1 MTLTPQTIYHVS
13 DGNVPELNLESNMS
27 KAKGIPYNPPTRG
40 KMKMPA
46 AVGSRT
52 KRNFA
57 NGKKR

>member
-1 MTLTPQTIYHVS
+1 
-13 DGNVPELNLESNMS
+13 MS
-27 KAKGIPYNPPTRG
+27 KAKGIPYKPPTRG

>member
-1 MTLTPQTIYHVS
+1 
-13 DGNVPELNLESNMS
+13 MS

-40 KMKMPA
+40 KMKLPA
-46 AVGSRT
+46 IVPSRT